1 MMIRNIQ
8 VYPNGRGE
16 GEGKFLSMFLK
27 LNGEETLRPYEKVY
41 VRAKLRV
48 LNQSKLNNVQNQ
60 RKQMIYNS
68 VYVCVFI
75 AMTNVFLTLMTV
87 DSWFSRAAPSWGFR
101 KLISFDDLRDSSK
114 GFLVND
120 VLMVQVEME
129 AVSSTKYFP

>member
-1 MMIRNIQ
+1 MIRNIQ

-41 VRAKLRV
+41 VWAKLRV

-101 KLISFDDLRDSSK
+101 KFISFDDLRDSSK